1 MAKSM
6 YIPASIFRPGG
17 GGGAGGGGPVRVC
30 AKPTKLTNKNKI
42 EASIFLLYFI
52 MRV

>member
-42 EASIFLLYFI
+42 EAIFNLFCNLI
-52 MRV
+52 WA